1 MPKETCEAS
10 VCTLSRSWGE
20 ALAVRYLSELED
32 CCRMLVDNPEL
43 GRVCD
48 DIRPGLRRMESG
60 KHVIFYRRES
70 GGILVVRILHQRM
83 LPERQA
89 MDDVHD
95 EF

>member
-1 MPKETCEAS
+1 
-10 VCTLSRSWGE
+10 
-20 ALAVRYLSELED
+20 
-32 CCRMLVDNPEL
+32 
-43 GRVCD
+43 
-48 DIRPGLRRMESG
+48 MESG

-70 GGILVVRILHQRM
+70 AGILVVRVLHQRM